1 MPRRAAGPDIR
12 HIIIGNEGALCYIT
26 EVTVKIF
33 KFTPENNLFYGYIT
47 EDMKTGFNILREIMV
62 EGYRPSIAR
71 CMTLK
76 MAPNTSPILPTENA
90 C

>member
-1 MPRRAAGPDIR
+1 
-12 HIIIGNEGALCYIT
+12 
-26 EVTVKIF
+26 
-33 KFTPENNLFYGYIT
+33 
-47 EDMKTGFNILREIMV
+47 MKTGFNILREIMV
-62 EGYRPSIAR
+62 EGIVRQSLV